1 MGNGNSEKTC
11 SESKLV
17 RGIQNQFNKSEV
29 NNMTFEE
36 KLQAYAELTVKIS
49 VNIQPGQYLLVNTSV
64 DALDFARIVVKEA
77 YKAGAGRV
85 HVNFSDEEMERAYF
99 DYASDEEFNR
109 FPEWIVKMNDELIER
124 KGALLMIDAT
134 DPDKFTGISSERLAT
149 YQKVAGAALRNN
161 RNAVMKDS
169 IAWSMVAVPSPKW
182 ASKVFP
188 DLAAEDQVPALWE
201 AIFKAVRIGEGSTI
215 EKWREHVTNLE
226 SRAVLL
232 NDKKYM
238 KLHYTAPGTDLTI
251 ALAPQHKWVTGGGKT
266 PDDTIFMANMPTEE
280 VYTLPMKQ
288 GVNGY
293 VSNTKPLVYQG
304 NIIDGFKLTFEEGK
318 IVKAEAQ
325 VGHDLLQELINV
337 DEGSCYLGEVAL
349 VPHESPISALG
360 ILYFNTLFDENA
372 SNHLAI
378 GKAYPTCLED
388 GRDLENDQLE
398 TLGANI
404 SVTHEDFM
412 IGSSEMD
419 IDGILPDGTV
429 EPIFRKGSWAF

>member
-1 MGNGNSEKTC
+1 M
-11 SESKLV
+11 
-17 RGIQNQFNKSEV
+17 GIQNQFDKSEV

-36 KLQAYAELTVKIS
+36 KLQAYAELTVKIG

-85 HVNFSDEEMERAYF
+85 HVNFSDEEMERTYF

-109 FPEWIVKMNDELIER
+109 FPEWIVKMNDELIEC

-134 DPDKFTGISSERLAT
+134 DPDKFTGISSNRLAT
-149 YQKVAGAALRNN
+149 YQKVAGAALSNN

-169 IAWSMVAVPSPKW
+169 VAWSMVAVPSPKW

-201 AIFKAVRIGEGSTI
+201 AIFKAVRIGEGSAI
-215 EKWREHVTNLE
+215 EKWREHVKNLE

-232 NDKKYM
+232 NNKKYI

-251 ALAPQHKWVTGGGKT
+251 ALAPQHKWITGGGKT

-337 DEGSCYLGEVAL
+337 DEGSCYLGEIAL
-349 VPHESPISALG
+349 VPNESPISASG

-378 GKAYPTCLED
+378 GKAYPNCLED